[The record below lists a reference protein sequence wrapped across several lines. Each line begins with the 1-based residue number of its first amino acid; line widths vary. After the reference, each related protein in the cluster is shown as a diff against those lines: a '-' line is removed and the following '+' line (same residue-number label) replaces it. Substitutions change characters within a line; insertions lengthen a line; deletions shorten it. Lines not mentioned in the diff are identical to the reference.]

1 MSKKNDLQKRRRAHE
16 RAVAAE
22 AAAKAKREARLA
34 KAKLKGGVVKRKS
47 ARKRANRARVLG
59 GVKVRKNVVV
69 GGIRVKDA
77 ASKTKVKQLLAER
90 ALRKMDVDG

>member
-1 MSKKNDLQKRRRAHE
+1 M
-16 RAVAAE
+16 
-22 AAAKAKREARLA
+22 
-34 KAKLKGGVVKRKS
+34 KRKS